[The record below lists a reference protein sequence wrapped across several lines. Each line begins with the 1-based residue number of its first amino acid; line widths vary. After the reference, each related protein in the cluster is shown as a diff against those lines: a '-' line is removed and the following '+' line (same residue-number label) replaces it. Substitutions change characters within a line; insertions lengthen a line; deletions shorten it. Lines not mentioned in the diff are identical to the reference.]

1 MTRPCGQVLF
11 LKYAKLGFVL
21 GGFGTIKEVEETPPL
36 PPQKKKQNKNKQ
48 RAQVRC

>member
-21 GGFGTIKEVEETPPL
+21 GSLGTIKEVEETSPP
-36 PPQKKKQNKNKQ
+36 KKKNKTKTNKGHK
-48 RAQVRC
+48 